1 VSRRPHSRIALA
13 LLVLAG
19 CATPPPPASA
29 PETQPVRAAMP
40 PPSDPVEQAYRK
52 RAAAL
57 TAERRLGEA
66 VVQWELLT
74 VLRPDSREYRSEL
87 DAARRRAAEA
97 ADAHVK
103 AGDQARQ
110 RGNPDQAQTLY
121 LRALSANPADAAAA
135 SALKAIE
142 AERTRRAWLMR
153 PPRVPYTPPG
163 QTPAYDPSTDNA
175 GPGR

>member
-1 VSRRPHSRIALA
+1 MRRTQSSLAFA

-19 CATPPPPASA
+19 CATQPSPAPA
-29 PETQPVRAAMP
+29 PEPQPVRASMP
-40 PPSDPVEQAYRK
+40 PPSDPIEQAYRQ

-57 TAERRLGEA
+57 TADRRLGEA

-74 VLRPDSREYRSEL
+74 VLRPDSREYRNEL
-87 DAARRRAAEA
+87 DAARRRAAESA
-97 ADAHVK
+97 NANVT

-110 RGNPDQAQTLY
+110 RGNLDQAQTLY
-121 LRALSANPADAAAA
+121 LRALGADPYNAAAA

-142 AERTRRAWLMR
+142 AERTRRAWLTR

-163 QTPAYDPSTDNA
+163 QTPPYDPSTDNT

>member
-1 VSRRPHSRIALA
+1 MSRLPRLRIVLA

-19 CATPPPPASA
+19 CVTPPPAPAPAPVQPVRAVPPPPAD
-29 PETQPVRAAMP
+29 TI
-40 PPSDPVEQAYRK
+40 EQSYRQ

-57 TAERRLGEA
+57 TADRRLGDA

-74 VLRPDSREYRSEL
+74 VLRPDSREYRNEL
-87 DAARRRAAEA
+87 EAARRRAAEA

-103 AGDQARQ
+103 AGEQARQ
-110 RGNPDQAQTLY
+110 RGNLDQAQTLF
-121 LRALSANPADAAAA
+121 LRALSADPANAQAA

-142 AERTRRAWLMR
+142 TERTRRAWLTR

-163 QTPAYDPSTDNA
+163 QAPPYDPSTDNN
-175 GPGR
+175 GPAR

>member
-1 VSRRPHSRIALA
+1 MSRRPYLPLAAA
-13 LLVLAG
+13 LLVLSG
-19 CATPPPPASA
+19 CATPPPSAPAPAS
-29 PETQPVRAAMP
+29 QPVRAALP
-40 PPSDPVEQAYRK
+40 PPSGAVEQTYRQ

-66 VVQWELLT
+66 VVQWEVLT

-87 DAARRRAAEA
+87 DAARRRAVEA

-103 AGDQARQ
+103 AGDLARK
-110 RGNPDQAQTLY
+110 RGSLDQAQTLY
-121 LRALSANPADAAAA
+121 LRALSADPNNAQAAA
-135 SALKAIE
+135 ALKAIE
-142 AERTRRAWLMR
+142 AERTRRAWLTR

-163 QTPAYDPSTDNA
+163 QAPPYDPSTDNA